1 MLITIVINKKK
12 MLFKSRLKLSEVLN
26 ECGYNT
32 DLPFAVAVNK
42 SLVIRDKYSS
52 TYLNN
57 EDIVDIVY
65 PMQGG

>member
-1 MLITIVINKKK
+1 MITVVINGKR
-12 MLFKSRLKLSEVLN
+12 MSFESGLALSEIL
-26 ECGYNT
+26 CISGHNT

-42 SLVIRDKYSS
+42 NLVVRSQYSS

-57 EDIVDIVY
+57 DDIIDIVY

>member
-1 MLITIVINKKK
+1 MLITIVINQNK
-12 MLFKSRLKLSEVLN
+12 MLFKSKLTLSEILD

-42 SLVIRDKYSS
+42 SLVVRDKYNS

-57 EDIVDIVY
+57 GDIVDIVY